1 MQKQHKMKKLFSIIV
16 LITASLCAFSQAKK
30 PTLMVI
36 PSDDWCNRYGFIKQI
51 DVDGETRTLP
61 DYEAAFM
68 KNGDLKIAIT
78 TLGTLMQERGFPLK
92 DMEQMVK
99 SINQTSAEN
108 MMTTSKSGG
117 GVFVSPLDRIKNRA
131 KCDIILELSWSENS
145 QGPRKSVV
153 CNLRALDAYTNTQIG
168 GMSGESTPTMT
179 GGLAMML
186 KSAMVGGIDNLNN
199 GLMDYFTK
207 MSESGRE
214 VALNINIFEDS
225 GLTLEDE
232 VKGEVLTDMIENW
245 VADNTVN
252 GVYNLADAT
261 ESMMQF
267 DQVRIPLYDKN
278 ERALDTRRWARG
290 LARHLQSKG
299 VGTKLTMQGLGKA
312 TVIITG
318 TE

>member
-1 MQKQHKMKKLFSIIV
+1 
-16 LITASLCAFSQAKK
+16 
-30 PTLMVI
+30 
-36 PSDDWCNRYGFIKQI
+36 
-51 DVDGETRTLP
+51 
-61 DYEAAFM
+61 
-68 KNGDLKIAIT
+68 
-78 TLGTLMQERGFPLK
+78 
-92 DMEQMVK
+92 
-99 SINQTSAEN
+99 
-108 MMTTSKSGG
+108 
-117 GVFVSPLDRIKNRA
+117 
-131 KCDIILELSWSENS
+131 
-145 QGPRKSVV
+145 
-153 CNLRALDAYTNTQIG
+153 
-168 GMSGESTPTMT
+168 
-179 GGLAMML
+179 MML